1 MSEEKEQDVMTEA
14 SECLSSLYE
23 KCGIANELA
32 VVEAEK
38 RRLWRSYVDAYFRA
52 QGLGKPQ
59 EG

>member
-14 SECLSSLYE
+14 GECLSSLYE

-38 RRLWRSYVDAYFRA
+38 RRLVREQAHRKTFER
-52 QGLGKPQ
+52 
-59 EG
+59 